1 MGKFTAMLKKGGGI
15 KSNNHPQ
22 AAAQKIAHR
31 RLLLQNI
38 PGARVFDAFAG
49 SGKMHREVWHQ
60 ASHYVGCDLKWY
72 RDNRSAFVAK
82 NQRVLR
88 CIDLQDFNIFDLDA
102 YGAPWEQATI
112 VAARRK
118 LAPGERIGLALTDG
132 SGLNLKMGT
141 CSKALAALCRLPN
154 NKIPGL
160 NNVHAVLTERAVNEL
175 AARMNGKVVEKWE
188 YVRPSV
194 NMMRY
199 TAIVI
204 EAMS

>member
-1 MGKFTAMLKKGGGI
+1 MLKKGGGI
-15 KSNNHPQ
+15 KSNNHPD
-22 AAAQKIAHR
+22 AAAQKIAQR

-60 ASHYVGCDLKWY
+60 AAHYVGCDLKWY
-72 RDNRSAFVAK
+72 RDARTAFVAK

-88 CIDLQDFNIFDLDA
+88 CLDLSDFNIFDLDA
-102 YGAPWEQATI
+102 YGSPWEQATI

-118 LAPGERIGLALTDG
+118 LSINDRIGLALTDG

-141 CSKALAALCRLPN
+141 CQKALAALCQLPDN
-154 NKIPGL
+154 RIPGL
-160 NNVHAVLTERAVNEL
+160 NNVHAVLTERALNEL
-175 AARMNGKVVEKWE
+175 AARMGGKVTHKWE

-199 TAIVI
+199 TAVVI
-204 EAMS
+204 QSVQA